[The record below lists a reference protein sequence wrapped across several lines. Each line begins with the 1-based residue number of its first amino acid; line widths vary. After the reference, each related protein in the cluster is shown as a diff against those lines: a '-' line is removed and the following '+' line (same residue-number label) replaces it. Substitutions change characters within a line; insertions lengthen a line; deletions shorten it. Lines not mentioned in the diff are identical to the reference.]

1 MTEVEIGKVLSNCIV
16 IIGAPRSGTSIL
28 ARLFEAHPKVV
39 HIKEPRVIWR
49 YGNEGK
55 SDMLKASDARPK
67 VKAYIRKRFAKWV
80 LEEGGEILVEKTPSN
95 CLRVDFVKAVLPEA
109 KIICITRN
117 GFDST
122 LSIRDYWLNFR
133 SGVSYDRIGSKTSV
147 MEQRLKELSF
157 KQIPYYLPEFLRRF
171 LPLPTKLKEVAWGP
185 RIPGLMALKKELSV
199 LEIAALQWRFCVESA
214 NYSIDHLSQKE
225 CYEIRFEDLNES
237 ALKDLLLFAGLDYH
251 DMIKKYYIENYNAGF
266 VNRRALEANPAELE
280 LIGKWITPTMEWLN
294 KRKTFKTT
302 I

>member
-28 ARLFEAHPKVV
+28 ARLLEAHPKVV

-55 SDMLKASDARPK
+55 SDMLKASDARPR

-80 LEEGGEILVEKTPSN
+80 LKEGGEILVEKTPSN
-95 CLRVDFVKAVLPEA
+95 SLRVDFVKAVLPEA

-133 SGVSYDRIGSKTSV
+133 SGVSYDRIGSKSSV
-147 MEQRLKELSF
+147 MQQRLKELSF
-157 KQIPYYLPEFLRRF
+157 RQIPYYLPEFLRRF
-171 LPLPTKLKEVAWGP
+171 LPLPARWKEVAWGP

-199 LEIAALQWRFCVESA
+199 LEIAALQWRFCVEST
-214 NYSIDHLSQKE
+214 NYSIDRLSENE
-225 CYEIRFEDLNES
+225 CYEIRFEELNES
-237 ALKDLLLFAGLDYH
+237 SLKDLLLFAGLDYH
-251 DMIKKYYIENYNAGF
+251 DRIKQYYNKNYNTGF
-266 VNRRALEANPAELE
+266 VNRRASEADPDELE
-280 LIGKWITPTMEWLN
+280 LIGKWILPTMEWIKNRNLL
-294 KRKTFKTT
+294 KP
-302 I
+302 